1 MEGDNWRMGDVLFF
15 RWLDTLVKLR
25 LGSDGDKMVAGLS
38 GDECRMLEMCGVG
51 DKAVSMD
58 RCFGFL
64 FLVVF
69 VLLMLDMLLFE
80 GGVLNVTVDLGEMR
94 LLWRV
99 DTTDDNALN

>member
-1 MEGDNWRMGDVLFF
+1 M
-15 RWLDTLVKLR
+15 
-25 LGSDGDKMVAGLS
+25 
-38 GDECRMLEMCGVG
+38 G

-94 LLWRV
+94 LFWIV
-99 DTTDDNALN
+99 DTTDDNVLN